1 MIRQT
6 NKWLFHLAWIYVFQ
20 DHDQSMIMTRYDSWH
35 NLSKFMRT
43 WSATPSLFSTMI
55 VLYYTELIIFFAIWN
70 YLHFYFFKWK
80 HYAVFLMMTQLLHMS
95 CRSFQVS
102 LSVWGHSPQLR
113 QNQITYTQTSIV
125 STDLRWT
132 PQISWHCLI
141 MLFTPTKEKEM
152 EKIQFCFVWMTYYDD
167 VFMI

>member
-1 MIRQT
+1 
-6 NKWLFHLAWIYVFQ
+6 
-20 DHDQSMIMTRYDSWH
+20 MIMTRYDSWH

-70 YLHFYFFKWK
+70 DLHFYFLNENITPFSSWWP
-80 HYAVFLMMTQLLHMS
+80 S
-95 CRSFQVS
+95 CFTCHRSFQVS
-102 LSVWGHSPQLR
+102 LSVWGHSPQVR

-141 MLFTPTKEKEM
+141 MLFTPTKEKET
-152 EKIQFCFVWMTYYDD
+152 EKIQMVCFSVLFEWRIMMMNSWSNNLFICKMSLLSFFQLT
-167 VFMI
+167 VFI